1 MTYGF
6 EIEPVNRRV
15 ASSNLAREANLIFR
29 PDRGILAI
37 EGAGGDRAL
46 LLAAD
51 LRKILPER
59 LNLLALAN
67 FCVFGD

>member
-6 EIEPVNRRV
+6 EIEPFNRRV
-15 ASSNLAREANLIFR
+15 ASSNLARGANLIFS
-29 PDRGILAI
+29 PDRGILVI
-37 EGAGGDRAL
+37 EGTEGDRAP
-46 LLAAD
+46 LLAAG

-59 LNLLALAN
+59 LNLLARAN